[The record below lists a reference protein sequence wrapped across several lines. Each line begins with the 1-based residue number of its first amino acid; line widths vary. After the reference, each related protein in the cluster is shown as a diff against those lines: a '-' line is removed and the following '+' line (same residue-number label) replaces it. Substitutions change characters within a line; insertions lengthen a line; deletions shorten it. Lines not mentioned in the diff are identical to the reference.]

1 MASTDNTVLVE
12 DKMDVVTLLIKVD
25 GEEIS
30 RQYHVTSLTILQE
43 INKIPTANLVVI
55 DGEASKQDF
64 SISSTGQFVPG
75 KKIEIELGYFRN
87 GQSDDDKF
95 LFTGIIVTNTHKIN
109 NNCCELTIECKDE
122 TIKMTVNKSNAHFK
136 KKITASEIAEELLNK
151 NNISTEKVASIDL
164 KHEQLVQSNISD
176 WDFMIGRIDVAGMI
190 CVISSAGV
198 KIKQLAI
205 QNPPTNESGEM
216 LKLIHGKNILEFSA
230 DKDSRIR
237 SDEVKTLCWDFK
249 EQKVRVSGN
258 DEKIVEEKEDQSKN
272 VSKGFEMRSAA
283 FFTEEEQT
291 VLAKTKKIKQ
301 DLSGIK
307 GKVKYIARTDIT
319 VLPGD
324 FIELSGV
331 GNAFEG
337 FHFVSAVQQEYT
349 DGCWIT
355 EATLGWNEQFFSE
368 QTNPQHSAS
377 TTGQPSTVQGLQIGI
392 VTNIED
398 SDGEYRVQVKLPVV
412 DDKAEGLHARVAT
425 LDAGNKRGTFF
436 RPEIDDEV
444 IVGFINDDPSNPV
457 ILGMLHS
464 SAKSSPLEP
473 KKNNNEK
480 GYVSRSE
487 IKLLFDDDK
496 KSVIIQTPG
505 SRSFEMNDDS
515 GTITLKDGN
524 GNKIVMGS
532 SGITIEA
539 SKEIK
544 IKAGTSLSLE
554 AKKISIK
561 SDTSLEAQGSAS
573 VKISGG
579 GATEIKGGVV
589 KIN

>member
-1 MASTDNTVLVE
+1 MALTDNTVLIE
-12 DKMDVVTLLIKVD
+12 EKMDVVSLLIKVD

-30 RQYHVTSLTILQE
+30 REYHVTSLTILQE

-64 SISSTGQFVPG
+64 PISSTGQFVPG
-75 KKIEIELGYFRN
+75 RKIEIELGYFRN
-87 GQSDDDKF
+87 GQSDNDKF
-95 LFTGIIVTNTHKIN
+95 LFTGIIITNTHKVN
-109 NNCCELTIECKDE
+109 NHCCELNIECKDE
-122 TIKMTVNKSNAHFK
+122 TIKMTVNKGNAHFK
-136 KKITASEIAEELLNK
+136 KKISATEIAEDLLNK
-151 NNISTEKVASIDL
+151 NNITLKNITPVTL
-164 KHEQLVQSNISD
+164 KHEQLIQSNVSD

-198 KIKQLAI
+198 KIEELKIPDFLDD
-205 QNPPTNESGEM
+205 NSSKM
-216 LKLIHGKNILEFSA
+216 LNLVYGKNILEFSA

-237 SDEVKTLCWDFK
+237 NEEVKTLCWDFK
-249 EQKVRVSGN
+249 EQKVRTVNN
-258 DEKIVEEKEDQSKN
+258 DDKAITENEETGKN
-272 VSKGFEMRSAA
+272 VSKGFEIRSAA
-283 FFTEEEQT
+283 YFTEEEQA
-291 VLAKTKKIKQ
+291 VMAKVKKIKQ

-307 GKVKYIARTDIT
+307 GKVKYIGRTDIT

-324 FIELSGV
+324 FIKISGV
-331 GNAFEG
+331 GKNFDG
-337 FHFVSAVQQEYT
+337 HHFVSAVQQEYT

-377 TTGQPSTVQGLQIGI
+377 PSGQTSSIQGLQIGV
-392 VTNIED
+392 VTNILD
-398 SDGEYRVQVKLPVV
+398 NDGEFRVQVKLPMV

-425 LDAGNKRGTFF
+425 IDAGNKRGTFF

-444 IVGFINDDPSNPV
+444 IIGFINDDPANPV

-464 SAKSSPLEP
+464 SAKPAPLEP
-473 KKNNNEK
+473 QKPNNQK
-480 GYVSRSE
+480 GFVTRSE

-496 KSVIIQTPG
+496 KSIVIQTPG
-505 SRSFEMNDDS
+505 NRIFEMNDNS
-515 GTITLKDGN
+515 GTITIKDGN

-532 SGITIEA
+532 SGINIEA
-539 SKEIK
+539 SKEVK

-561 SDTSLEAQGSAS
+561 SDTSLEAKGSAS
-573 VKISGG
+573 VKIEGG